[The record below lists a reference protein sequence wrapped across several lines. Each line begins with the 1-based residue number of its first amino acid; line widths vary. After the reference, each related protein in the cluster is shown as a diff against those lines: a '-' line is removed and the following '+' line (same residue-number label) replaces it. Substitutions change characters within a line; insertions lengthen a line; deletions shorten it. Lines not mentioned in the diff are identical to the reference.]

1 MSGSTWRN
9 RVKCRHVLSGGWI
22 IFMTFSSSCSSSKEA
37 PTRHTSTDKRRIIGN
52 THTQQ
57 CTIKKKRQNIL
68 CYISTTIMFPPPID
82 RPSTATNN
90 NEKVV
95 PCYVGFETREQEN
108 RKKRRDNWFASFSFC
123 RYLNAFEIHAP
134 ERNYG
139 QRGKRRRRGGC
150 SLLLWL
156 LFCWHCLWFREHG
169 WNIEKKKKGMLHFET
184 LPTIV

>member
-1 MSGSTWRN
+1 MSPCALGGMNNFYDIFFFLFFFKRSPHQTYKHRQATHYRQHTHSTVHN
-9 RVKCRHVLSGGWI
+9 
-22 IFMTFSSSCSSSKEA
+22 
-37 PTRHTSTDKRRIIGN
+37 
-52 THTQQ
+52 
-57 CTIKKKRQNIL
+57 KKKNDKIFFVIFRLLL
-68 CYISTTIMFPPPID
+68 CPPPPID